1 MGINVL
7 FIYPNTYGMNMLP
20 PAIAMFS
27 AILKD
32 KGHKVQIFDTTYYS
46 LDYGM
51 DSDGSKME
59 RLNVVPYK
67 MEAKGIKRKT
77 SDWKKDLHDQ
87 VKKFKPDLLAIS
99 STEDM
104 WQLGIRVLNEL
115 KDYKINNNI
124 PVIAGGVFAT
134 FAPNICIKEKLVDIV
149 CVGEGENA
157 LIDLCEKIQ
166 KKESYDDL
174 TNCWVKTIGPEYLKN
189 RNIIKKN
196 PISKPVN
203 VNENPMID
211 ISLFEENRL
220 YRPMAG
226 QVYKMIP
233 IETIRGCPFTCRFCN
248 SPDQMKLY
256 KGLGSNFYRK
266 KRMDLVYNELKHF
279 KDVHKVEYN
288 YFWADTFL
296 GMSKK
301 EFDEFIEMYKDINLP
316 FWMQTR
322 PETVTDYNMSKLKSV
337 GLHRISFG
345 VEHGNEEFR
354 KKILDRRWKNKDII
368 DKLKIPKKYNI
379 AFSVNNITGFPTE
392 TKKLAFDTIELNR
405 HIDADNANIY
415 AFVPF
420 HGTPLRKMCEDLGL
434 IDSETITK
442 CLTAE
447 TQLNMPQYPPHEIEE
462 IKKCFALY
470 VKFPKN
476 RWKEIERAEKN
487 DEEGNKIYKK
497 LKLEYLDKYMP
508 SPDAD
513 PHGTTPHKKIPEIN
527 ENPYCIPTP
536 KNDEKNINSANLDQ
550 KLQSEENIT

>member
-1 MGINVL
+1 MIEL
-7 FIYPNTYGMNMLP
+7 C
-20 PAIAMFS
+20 
-27 AILKD
+27 
-32 KGHKVQIFDTTYYS
+32 
-46 LDYGM
+46 
-51 DSDGSKME
+51 
-59 RLNVVPYK
+59 
-67 MEAKGIKRKT
+67 
-77 SDWKKDLHDQ
+77 KK
-87 VKKFKPDLLAIS
+87 I
-99 STEDM
+99 
-104 WQLGIRVLNEL
+104 
-115 KDYKINNNI
+115 
-124 PVIAGGVFAT
+124 
-134 FAPNICIKEKLVDIV
+134 
-149 CVGEGENA
+149 ENS
-157 LIDLCEKIQ
+157 EN
-166 KKESYDDL
+166 YDDL
-174 TNCWVKTIGPEYLKN
+174 TNCWIKTIGPEYLKD
-189 RNIIKKN
+189 RHVVRKN
-196 PISKPVN
+196 PISKPVDI
-203 VNENPMID
+203 NESPVID

-226 QVYKMIP
+226 KVYKMIP

-266 KRMDLVYNELKHF
+266 KRMELVYNELKHF
-279 KDVHKVEYN
+279 KDHHKVEYN

-296 GMSKK
+296 GMSNK
-301 EFDEFIEMYKDINLP
+301 EFDEFVEMYKDINLP

-322 PETVTDYNMSKLKSV
+322 PETVNDYNMSKLKSV

-368 DKLKIPKKYNI
+368 DKLKIPKKYGI

-434 IDSETITK
+434 IDHDTITK

-447 TQLNMPQYPPHEIEE
+447 SQLNMPQYPPHEIEE

-487 DEEGNKIYKK
+487 DLEGNKIYKE
-497 LKLEYLDKYMP
+497 LKQEYLEKYMP

-513 PHGTTPHKKIPEIN
+513 PHGTTPHKNIPKIN

-536 KNDEKNINSANLDQ
+536 EDNGQVMSINLDQ
-550 KLQSEENIT
+550 DLQSKEDIT

>member
-1 MGINVL
+1 MGIKVL

-27 AILKD
+27 AILK
-32 KGHKVQIFDTTYYS
+32 KYGHEVQIFDTTYYS

-67 MEAKGIKRKT
+67 MEEKGIQKKS
-77 SDWKKDLHDQ
+77 SDWKIDLHNQ
-87 VKKFKPDLLAIS
+87 IKSFKPDLLAIS

-104 WQLGIRVLNEL
+104 WELGMKVLNEL
-115 KDYKINNNI
+115 KDYKTKNNI
-124 PVIAGGVFAT
+124 PVIVGGVFAT
-134 FAPNICIKEKLVDIV
+134 FAPDLCIKEELVDIV

-157 LIDLCEKIQ
+157 LIDLCKKIE
-166 KKESYDDL
+166 KKENYDDL
-174 TNCWVKTIGPEYLKN
+174 TNCWIKTIGPEYLKN
-189 RNIIKKN
+189 RNVIRKN
-196 PISKPVN
+196 PISKPVDI
-203 VNENPMID
+203 NESPVID
-211 ISLFEENRL
+211 VSLFEENRL

-226 QVYKMIP
+226 KVYKMMP

-266 KRMDLVYNELKHF
+266 KKMELVYKELKHF
-279 KDVHKVEYN
+279 KEAHKVEYN

-296 GMSKK
+296 GMSNK
-301 EFDEFIEMYKDINLP
+301 EFDEFIEMYQDINLP

-345 VEHGNEEFR
+345 VEHGNEDFR

-368 DKLKIPKKYNI
+368 EKLKIPKKYEI

-405 HIDADNANIY
+405 QIDADNANIY

-434 IDSETITK
+434 IDHNTITK

-447 TQLNMPQYPPHEIEE
+447 SQLNMPQYPPHEIEE

-487 DEEGNKIYKK
+487 DEEGNKIYRNLKK
-497 LKLEYLDKYMP
+497 EYLEKYMP
-508 SPDAD
+508 SPEAD
-513 PHGTTPHKKIPEIN
+513 PHGTTPHKQNPKIN

-536 KNDEKNINSANLDQ
+536 KDNGQVMSVNLDQ
-550 KLQSEENIT
+550 NLQSEEDIT